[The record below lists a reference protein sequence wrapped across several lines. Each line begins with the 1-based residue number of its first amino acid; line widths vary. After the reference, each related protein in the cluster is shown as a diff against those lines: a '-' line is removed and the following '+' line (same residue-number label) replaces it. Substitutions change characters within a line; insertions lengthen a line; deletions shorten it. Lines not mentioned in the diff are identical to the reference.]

1 MNPQTHGIGFSNKY
15 FTLWEKG
22 MDHWYYVKNISM
34 DEETAKA
41 KYPGLEVNRNFK
53 GTRPIAFNKVEI
65 PPFDGTFSK
74 GKYKGIEID
83 GSQDEEYMKWYVESG
98 VYSTNEEKEALIKE
112 VEKFGNWKWE
122 VRKYDYVDE
131 YGEYRYGSIECFS
144 RVVPQ
149 EELNEQERV
158 VNELLSGNFE
168 MFMEKNL
175 DSYGNYTYY
184 DKFDNWYDIQ
194 FENFKEMYY
203 AGYSYGLPMLNGKS
217 KRVKNK
223 TLRLTEVEKV
233 DDKKFVVKNFEII

>member
-1 MNPQTHGIGFSNKY
+1 MNPQTHVIGFANKY

-41 KYPGLEVNRNFK
+41 KYPGLEINLKFR
-53 GTRPIAFNKVEI
+53 GTRPIAFTKVEI
-65 PPFDGTFSK
+65 PPFEGKFTK
-74 GKYKGIEID
+74 GRHKGIEIE
-83 GSQDEEYMKWYVESG
+83 GSQDEEYMKWYVENG
-98 VYSTNEEKEALIKE
+98 VYSTNEEKEAIIKE

-122 VRKYDYVDE
+122 VQKYNYVDP
-131 YGEYRYGSIECFS
+131 YGEHRYGTIERFEK
-144 RVVPQ
+144 VKPK
-149 EELNEQERV
+149 EEVDEIERV
-158 VNELLSGNFE
+158 LNGLVSGTFE

-175 DSYGNYTYY
+175 DGYGNYTYY
-184 DKFDNWYDIQ
+184 DKFNNWYAIQ

-223 TLRLTEVEKV
+223 TLRLTEVEQIE
-233 DDKKFVVKNFEII
+233 DKKFIVKNFEII